1 MTSMAMMTTNGLTK
15 QINSLFN
22 VDEVEQDKKSSMYVF
37 SNNSVR
43 DLKKISTNFGIRK
56 GAGSGKGIGVEKFF
70 NDNAA
75 YFYEILEKEGSEAFR
90 YKVSPEFLD
99 NFAPSLK
106 KEKHEKKKQKGEKKK
121 QKGEKKKQKCENKE
135 QECEKRLTLLYL
147 WGFIKEPP
155 QSKQAFIFFSNFDS
169 VFNGNCSVKVYF
181 CYVLEKTGCKVV
193 VSDKGALCDIET
205 GKDINK
211 GPSTKR
217 LMACYNE
224 HMTRHKTLFNARTS
238 RDFDGGK
245 GCRKRFFSRNNVP
258 LLVAKASDERSKVS
272 AQEISAKA
280 YLRSIGMSEEGSEF
294 FKFIPMIGD
303 PELRKWIEGKWGK
316 GAHKCIVPDPGV
328 AEYLKNHLDE
338 NGDIKEELVEIILNG
353 TNLLAIDAV
362 AKKELENCYIG
373 TKLFKIDKDK
383 FFKIIDDMKKQ
394 EEENKISFEEFA
406 DDEEIQAA
414 ISENNE
420 SLLKISVEELVSDD
434 LAKFPKL
441 YPNGHEK
448 ERMKIM
454 FTKKLVKKIKKFYD
468 RVEQQRKEIEDV
480 SPPALKLCTLGYA
493 NLIELGASY
502 ASQEHSEKREERLRK
517 LAQENVN
524 LEQEIKQDQELMKN
538 LQEEIDDLKKQI
550 YGDFD
555 EDQTV
560 TPSRKSTRR
569 QAKSDYNNKRAEKRK
584 LEQKIKRTSKRLRS
598 NK

>member
-1 MTSMAMMTTNGLTK
+1 MAMMTTNGLTK

-22 VDEVEQDKKSSMYVF
+22 IDEVEQDKSSSMYVF

-43 DLKKISTNFGIRK
+43 DLNKIKTNFGIRK

-99 NFAPSLK
+99 NFAFL
-106 KEKHEKKKQKGEKKK
+106 KEKKGEKKKQKGEKKK
-121 QKGEKKKQKCENKE
+121 QKGEKKKQKGEKKKQKGEKKKEKCEKKE
-135 QECEKRLTLLYL
+135 QKGEKRLTLLYL
-147 WGFIKEPP
+147 WGFLKETPK
-155 QSKQAFIFFSNFDS
+155 SKQAFIFFSNFDS
-169 VFNGNCSVKVYF
+169 VFNGNCCVKVYF
-181 CYVLEKTGCKVV
+181 CYVLEKTDCKVV

-224 HMTRHKTLFNARTS
+224 HMTRHKTLFNARIS
-238 RDFDGGK
+238 RDFDGGE

-258 LLVAKASDERSKVS
+258 LLVAKASDEGSKVS
-272 AQEISAKA
+272 VQEISAKA

-294 FKFIPMIGD
+294 FKYIPMIGD
-303 PELRKWIEGKWGK
+303 PKLRKWIEGKWGK

-353 TNLLAIDAV
+353 TNLMAIDAV

-394 EEENKISFEEFA
+394 EEETKVSFEEFA
-406 DDEEIQAA
+406 DDEEIQGA

-454 FTKKLVKKIKKFYD
+454 FTKKLVKKIKKFMI
-468 RVEQQRKEIEDV
+468 VW
-480 SPPALKLCTLGYA
+480 
-493 NLIELGASY
+493 
-502 ASQEHSEKREERLRK
+502 
-517 LAQENVN
+517 
-524 LEQEIKQDQELMKN
+524 
-538 LQEEIDDLKKQI
+538 
-550 YGDFD
+550 
-555 EDQTV
+555 
-560 TPSRKSTRR
+560 
-569 QAKSDYNNKRAEKRK
+569 NNKGKK
-584 LEQKIKRTSKRLRS
+584 SKMYLLLH
-598 NK
+598 

>member
-1 MTSMAMMTTNGLTK
+1 MTSSMAMMTTNGLTK

-22 VDEVEQDKKSSMYVF
+22 IDEVEQDKSSSMYVF

-43 DLKKISTNFGIRK
+43 DLNKIKTNFGARK
-56 GAGSGKGIGVEKFF
+56 KKGSGKGIGVERFF
-70 NDNAA
+70 SDNAA
-75 YFYEILEKEGSEAFR
+75 SFYEILEKECSEAFR
-90 YKVSPEFLD
+90 HKVSPDFLD

-106 KEKHEKKKQKGEKKK
+106 KKKCEKK
-121 QKGEKKKQKCENKE
+121 
-135 QECEKRLTLLYL
+135 LTLLYL
-147 WGFIKEPP
+147 WGFLKETPK
-155 QSKQAFIFFSNFDS
+155 SNQAFIFYSNFDS

-181 CYVLEKTGCKVV
+181 CFVLEKTDRNVV
-193 VSDKGALCDIET
+193 VSHHGALCDIET

-217 LMACYNE
+217 LMACYNK
-224 HMTRHKTLFNARTS
+224 HMTKHKTLFNAKMS
-238 RDFDGGK
+238 RDFDGGE
-245 GCRKRFFSRNNVP
+245 GCRRRFFARNNVP
-258 LLVAKASDERSKVS
+258 LLVARACDERSKVS
-272 AQEISAKA
+272 VQEISAKA

-303 PELRKWIEGKWGK
+303 AKLRKFIEGNWGK

-328 AEYLKNHLDE
+328 AEYLKNNLDE

-414 ISENNE
+414 ISENND

-441 YPNGHEK
+441 FPNGHEK
-448 ERMKIM
+448 ERMRIM
-454 FTKKLVKKIKKFYD
+454 FTKKLVKKIKKCYD

-538 LQEEIDDLKKQI
+538 LQKEIDDLKKQM

-560 TPSRKSTRR
+560 TPTRKSNRL
-569 QAKSDYNNKRAEKRK
+569 QVKSDLNNKAAKVRK
-584 LEQKIKRTSKRLRS
+584 LNEKINRASKRLRS